1 MNAPTNTLP
10 PLDMDGAIRALMD
23 GDIEVALAAFSALSI
38 AEPSKFELRY
48 WLSSVAAAAGLVD
61 EAQTALNDARLLHAF
76 ALIRGMGGDVPRLT
90 KDPEYAHVIARAI
103 YDVQSVATAGVAY
116 SMALAAGSEDV
127 QVLFAYAL
135 CLHHQGRAEEAAMAF
150 RAVGETPRASSSAH
164 QFLLFALFY
173 VEDGIVRQ
181 AEAARAW
188 AALYEQKSPPKPF
201 ANSRDPK
208 RKLRIG
214 YVAPSF
220 AQRQARQFITPILDH
235 LDRDAFEVFLYP
247 AKAEGETGWAKP
259 VTVRAAAHL
268 SDEQFAALIRKDR
281 IDVLIDVWGHNPD
294 NRLTTFGHR
303 AAPVQVSWLNY
314 QQTTGMKTM
323 DYSMQ
328 TEGVQ
333 TPDMESHFTETVWMV
348 PGSTAPYR
356 PDPEATVA
364 PAPSLATGRV
374 TFGSF
379 NNPAKLTDQTVAA
392 WARILRGR
400 PGSRLLLKYSYYED
414 HVMARSTAA
423 RFAAHG
429 VGMERL
435 VFAGHTKGK
444 AYEDAFALVDL
455 ALDPSPCPGGTTSFE
470 ALARGVPV
478 LTLKGET
485 YYSRIGVPI
494 VLGAGMGDLVADS
507 WDDYVAKAIA
517 VTASPNTLQTLRDR
531 AVAGFQAA
539 PYRDEVGITRSLEAA
554 YRAMFERWCE
564 AG

>member
-1 MNAPTNTLP
+1 MNPSTQISP
-10 PLDMDGAIRALMD
+10 PQDMDEATRALMD
-23 GDIEVALAAFSALSI
+23 GDIEGALAAFRALS
-38 AEPSKFELRY
+38 AADPSKFELRY
-48 WLSSVAAAAGLVD
+48 WLSSAAAAAGLDD
-61 EAQTALNDARLLHAF
+61 EAELALNDGRLLHAF
-76 ALIRGMGGDVPRLT
+76 ALIRGMGGDVSRLA
-90 KDPEYAHVIARAI
+90 KDPLYAHQVADTI
-103 YDVQSVATAGVAY
+103 YDVQSVATAGVAF
-116 SMALAAGSEDV
+116 SLSLSAGNEDI
-127 QVLFAYAL
+127 QVLFSYGL
-135 CLHHQGRAEEAAMAF
+135 CLHHQGRAEEAVMVF
-150 RAVGETPRASSSAH
+150 RAVCETARTSAAAH

-173 VEDGIVRQ
+173 VENGIERQ

-188 AALYEQKSPPKPF
+188 ADLYEQKTPPALF

-214 YVAPSF
+214 YVSPSF
-220 AQRQARQFITPILDH
+220 VQVQARQFVSPVIDH

-247 AKAEGETGWAKP
+247 GTAEGEGSWAKP
-259 VTVRAAAHL
+259 VTVRATDGL
-268 SDEQFAALIRKDR
+268 SDEQMAAMIRKDR
-281 IDVLIDVWGHNPD
+281 IDVLIDVWGHNPG
-294 NRLTTFGHR
+294 NRLTVFGHR
-303 AAPVQVSWLNY
+303 AAPVQASWLNY
-314 QQTTGMKTM
+314 QQTTGLTRM

-333 TPDMESHFTETVWMV
+333 TPDMASHFTETVWMV
-348 PGSTAPYR
+348 PDSAAPYR
-356 PDPEATVA
+356 PDPGATLA
-364 PAPSLATGRV
+364 PAPSLTSGQV

-379 NNPAKLTDQTVAA
+379 NNPAKLTNPTVAA
-392 WARILRGR
+392 WARILHGR
-400 PGSRLLLKYSYYED
+400 PGSRLLLKYSYFED
-414 HVMARSTAA
+414 QVLARSTAA

-429 VGMERL
+429 IGMERL

-494 VLGAGMGDLVADS
+494 VAGAGMSDFVAES
-507 WDDYVAKAIA
+507 WDDYVAKAVA
-517 VTASPNTLQTLRDR
+517 ATASPENLQVLRER
-531 AVAGFQAA
+531 AAAGFLAA
-539 PYRDEVGITRSLEAA
+539 PYRDEAGITRSLEAA

>member
-1 MNAPTNTLP
+1 MNVQTTP
-10 PLDMDGAIRALMD
+10 PPQDLESAIRALME
-23 GDIEVALAAFSALSI
+23 GDAQAAYAGFQGLVAAD
-38 AEPSKFELRY
+38 PSKFELRY
-48 WLSSVAAAAGLVD
+48 WLSSAAAAAGFAD
-61 EAQTALNDARLLHAF
+61 EAQTALNDGRLLHAF

-90 KDPEYAHVIARAI
+90 KDPKYAQEVADTI
-103 YDVQSVATAGVAY
+103 YGVQSVATAGVAF
-116 SMALAAGSEDV
+116 SMALSAGSEDV
-127 QVLFAYAL
+127 QVLFSYGL
-135 CLHHQGRAEEAAMAF
+135 CLHHQGRAEEAVMVF
-150 RAVGETPRASSSAH
+150 RAVCETARTSAAAH

-173 VEDGIVRQ
+173 VENGIERQ
-181 AEAARAW
+181 AEAARLW
-188 AALYEQKSPPKPF
+188 ASLYEQKNPPAPF

-214 YVAPSF
+214 YVSPSF
-220 AQRQARQFITPILDH
+220 IQVQARQFVAAVIDH

-247 AKAEGETGWAKP
+247 GKAEGETGWAKP
-259 VTVRAAAHL
+259 VTVRGADHL

-281 IDVLIDVWGHNPD
+281 IDVLIDVWGHNPG
-294 NRLTTFGHR
+294 NRLPVFGHR
-303 AAPVQVSWLNY
+303 AAPVQASWLNY
-314 QQTTGMKTM
+314 QQTTGLTRM

-333 TPDMESHFTETVWMV
+333 TPDMDRHFTETVWMV
-348 PGSTAPYR
+348 PGSSAPYR
-356 PDPEATVA
+356 PDPGATVA
-364 PAPSLATGRV
+364 PAPSLTSGQV

-392 WARILRGR
+392 WARILHGR
-400 PGSRLLLKYSYYED
+400 PGSRLLLKYSYFED
-414 HVMARSTAA
+414 QVMARSTAA

-429 VGMERL
+429 IGMERL
-435 VFAGHTKGK
+435 LFAGHTKGK

-494 VLGAGMGDLVADS
+494 VVGAGMSDLVADS

-517 VTASPNTLQTLRDR
+517 ATETAEGLQTLRDR
-531 AVAGFQAA
+531 AAAGFLTA
-539 PYRDEVGITRSLEAA
+539 PYRDEAGITRALEAA